1 MRLKQ
6 FKGKDVRGYMHFDIS
21 FRESVTFLIGIN
33 GSGKTTVLKLLSGML
48 EPSYSVLNEIEF
60 SELILLC
67 EIDDN
72 IIIQIFCKKN
82 SSNIY
87 LRYSNQID
95 DDIIKGEFKVSNKSE
110 ITDEQSD
117 YEREEYVKNRGLFD
131 SSDVV
136 GKIKSIQT
144 PLFLGINRRVIE
156 VNNVFSPSSMREIQL
171 RRRRR
176 LVNDV
181 VDRALL
187 DIQNMVF
194 DYVRQNA
201 RRQGVFADTFRKKVV
216 HDSFKFYNEIP
227 PMLTSGYD
235 KELLQLSQKRQN
247 IKVAIHELG
256 LSDLSVELDEA
267 FNQLELLLKKLSEL
281 SPNREKDPEFYN
293 TLFKWMINSSQLDK
307 IDAITSYGNEYLEN
321 LKKLRE
327 PLTRFQDGVNTFFK
341 EGKKELVIDGQGE
354 IKVKIYPKKIN
365 SVFELSS
372 GEKQLI
378 IMLAHLALNRG
389 SKHSSIFFID
399 EPELSLHISWQELF
413 VDALLEAS
421 PKTQFVIATH
431 APAILA
437 KPERKEWCEDLS
449 R

>member
-1 MRLKQ
+1 MKLKQ
-6 FKGKDVRGYMHFDIS
+6 FIGKDVRGYMNFDIN

-48 EPSYSVLNEIEF
+48 EPSYRVLNSIEF
-60 SELILLC
+60 SELVLKC
-67 EIDDN
+67 EIEDN
-72 IIIQIFCKKN
+72 KIIQIYCKKDG
-82 SSNIY
+82 SN
-87 LRYSNQID
+87 LFFRYSDLTENA
-95 DDIIKGEFKVSNKSE
+95 IIEDKFRLSDKFELLE
-110 ITDEQSD
+110 EQSD
-117 YEREEYVKNRGLFD
+117 YDREEYVKNRGLFD
-131 SSDVV
+131 NSAIVD
-136 GKIKSIQT
+136 KIKSIQT

-156 VNNVFSPSSMREIQL
+156 VNNGVPPSSMRDFQL

-176 LVNDV
+176 MADDA
-181 VDRALL
+181 VDKALL

-201 RRQGVFADTFRKKVV
+201 KKQSVFADTFRKKVV

-227 PMLTSGYD
+227 PMLTDDYN

-247 IKVAIHELG
+247 LRVAIQELG
-256 LSDLSVELDEA
+256 LNDLSDELDEA
-267 FNQLELLLKKLSEL
+267 FNQLEQLLKKLSEL
-281 SPNREKDPEFYN
+281 ANKKDKDPEFYN
-293 TLFKWMINSSQLDK
+293 TLLKWMVNSSQLDK
-307 IDAITSYGNEYLEN
+307 IDAITSYGNDYLEN
-321 LKKLRE
+321 LKKIRE
-327 PLTRFQDGVNTFFK
+327 PVTRFQDGVNTFFK
-341 EGKKELVIDGQGE
+341 EGRKELIIDGQGE
-354 IKVKIYPKKIN
+354 IKVKISPKKIN

-372 GEKQLI
+372 GEKQLV

-389 SKHSSIFFID
+389 SKQSSIFIID

-449 R
+449 K

>member
-6 FKGKDVRGYMHFDIS
+6 FTGKNVRGYMNFDIS

-33 GSGKTTVLKLLSGML
+33 GSGKTTVLKLLSGLL
-48 EPSYSVLNEIEF
+48 EPSYRVLNNIEF
-60 SELILLC
+60 SELVLKC
-67 EIDDN
+67 EIEN
-72 IIIQIFCKKN
+72 NEIIQICCKKDTEN
-82 SSNIY
+82 MF
-87 LRYSNQID
+87 LQYSDNVKNVQIEG
-95 DDIIKGEFKVSNKSE
+95 KFKLSDKFDLLE
-110 ITDEQSD
+110 EKTDYD
-117 YEREEYVKNRGLFD
+117 REEYVKNKGEFD
-131 SSDVV
+131 NSEITD
-136 GKIKSIQT
+136 KIRSIQT

-156 VNNVFSPSSMREIQL
+156 VSNGVSPSSIRDLQL
-171 RRRRR
+171 HRRRRR
-176 LVNDV
+176 VDDA

-201 RRQGVFADTFRKKVV
+201 KKQGVFADTFRKKVV

-227 PMLTSGYD
+227 LMLTNDYN
-235 KELLQLSQKRQN
+235 KELLQLSQKKQN
-247 IKVAIHELG
+247 LKVAIQELG
-256 LSDLSVELDEA
+256 LNDLSDELDEA

-281 SPNREKDPEFYN
+281 ATQNEKDPEFYN
-293 TLFKWMINSSQLDK
+293 TLFKWMVNSSQLDK
-307 IDAITSYGNEYLEN
+307 IDAITSYGNDYLEN

-327 PLTRFQDGVNTFFK
+327 PITRFQDGVNTFFK
-341 EGKKELVIDGQGE
+341 EGKKELIIDGQGE
-354 IKVKIYPKKIN
+354 IKVKISSKRIN
-365 SVFELSS
+365 SIYELSS
-372 GEKQLI
+372 GEKQLV

-389 SKHSSIFFID
+389 SKQTSIFFID

-449 R
+449 K